1 MRILIADDHDLLRD
15 TLELWFAR
23 EDMEVTCTRDL
34 QHALEVIADSEPFDF
49 IMLDYTMRG
58 MNGLEGLKRVLGA
71 GQGARVAIMSGT
83 APREVAFEALEI
95 GAAGFVP
102 KTLPARSLVNAVRF
116 MAMGEQYVPHDFMTA
131 EEETLPE
138 HPLVQQLTRRE
149 RQVLEKLCDGLSNK
163 EIARALSIEEP
174 TVKLHMKTLY
184 RKIGVQNRT
193 QAALLAK
200 EAGLF

>member
-15 TLELWFAR
+15 TLELWFSR
-23 EDMEVTCTRDL
+23 EGMDVTSTRDL
-34 QHALEVIADSEPFDF
+34 QHALETVVAGEAFDF
-49 IMLDYTMRG
+49 IMLDYTMPG
-58 MNGLEGLKRVLGA
+58 MNGLEGLSRVIDA
-71 GQGARVAIMSGT
+71 CKGARVAIMSGT
-83 APREVAFEALEI
+83 AHRDVAFEALQM

-131 EEETLPE
+131 EQEKPPE
-138 HPLVQQLTRRE
+138 HELVQQLTRRE
-149 RQVLEKLCDGLSNK
+149 FQVLEKLCEGLSNK
-163 EIARALSIEEP
+163 EIARGLSIEEP

>member
-15 TLELWFAR
+15 TLELWFTR
-23 EDMEVTCTRDL
+23 EGMDMTSTRDL
-34 QHALEVIADSEPFDF
+34 EHALRVIAEDDTFDF

-58 MNGLEGLKRVLGA
+58 MNGLEGLKRVIDA
-71 GQGARVAIMSGT
+71 AKGARVAIMSGT
-83 APREVAFEALEI
+83 APRDVAFEALEI

-131 EEETLPE
+131 EEEAPPE

-149 RQVLEKLCDGLSNK
+149 LQVLEKLCDGLSNK

>member
-15 TLELWFAR
+15 TLELWFAN
-23 EDMEVTCTRDL
+23 EGIEVTSSQDL
-34 QHALEVIADSEPFDF
+34 DQTLEMIAVNDAFDF
-49 IMLDYTMRG
+49 IMLDYSMRG
-58 MNGLEGLKRVLGA
+58 MNGLEGLSRVIEA
-71 GQGARVAIMSGT
+71 GKGARVAIMSGT
-83 APREVAFEALEI
+83 APRDVAFEALEI

-131 EEETLPE
+131 EEEKPPE

-149 RQVLEKLCDGLSNK
+149 LQVLEKLCEGLSNK

-184 RKIGVQNRT
+184 RKVGVQNRT

>member
-15 TLELWFAR
+15 TLELWFSK
-23 EDMEVTCTRDL
+23 EGIEVTSCRDL
-34 QHALEVIADSEPFDF
+34 PQTLEIIAANDAFDF
-49 IMLDYTMRG
+49 IMLDYSMHG
-58 MNGLEGLKRVLGA
+58 MNNLEGLKKVIEA
-71 GQGARVAIMSGT
+71 GKGARVAIMSGT
-83 APREVAFEALEI
+83 APKDVAYEALEN

-131 EEETLPE
+131 EEEKPPE
-138 HPLVQQLTRRE
+138 HALVQQLTRRE
-149 RQVLEKLCDGLSNK
+149 LQVLEKLCEGMSNK

-184 RKIGVQNRT
+184 RKVGVQNRT